1 MEKNIMFGSC
11 LPPFGDCA
19 DRFMLSGYSSLKR
32 TVPEMIRMAAK
43 VEGLSGIELVGTWHI
58 TNENIQEV
66 KKIVQDVGLKVSMV
80 IPDLWAQAKWGKG
93 GFTSRDKK
101 IRREAIETVKTSID
115 WAAELNCHMIDLWF
129 GQDGYDYLFQ
139 ADYVEAWNQLL
150 EATRQCADYRPE
162 VKVCIEYK
170 IKEPRRHIFIGTI
183 GKTLL
188 LIKEIDRKNVGA
200 LVDIGH
206 ALAAGENPAESIALL
221 SREKEKLFYLHFN
234 DNYGTWDDD
243 MMVGSVHI
251 MHYLELFYW
260 LKRIGYEGW
269 HTLDIFPY
277 REDGIK
283 AVEESIKWIKG
294 IYELV
299 DKIGDEEIEKTIRE
313 GDPTQTSALLRKAL
327 MNMH

>member
-1 MEKNIMFGSC
+1 MEKNMMFGSC

-19 DRFMLSGYSSLKR
+19 DRFVLSGYSSVKR
-32 TVPEMIRMAAK
+32 TIYEMVKLAAK
-43 VEGLSGIELVGTWHI
+43 VEDLSGIELVGTWHI
-58 TNENIQEV
+58 NDENIQEV
-66 KKIVQDVGLKVSMV
+66 KKVVRDEGLKVSMV
-80 IPDLWAQAKWGKG
+80 VPDLWAQAKWGKG
-93 GFTSRDKK
+93 GFTSKDRK
-101 IRREAIETVKTSID
+101 IRKEAIETVKTSMD
-115 WAAELNCHMIDLWF
+115 WASELNCDMIDLWF

-139 ADYVEAWNQLL
+139 ADYIEAWNQLL
-150 EATRQCADYRPE
+150 EATRQCVDYRPE

-260 LKRIGYEGW
+260 LKRINYEGW

-299 DKIGDEEIEKTIRE
+299 DQIGNEEIEKTIRE
-313 GDPTQTSALLRKAL
+313 GNPTQTSALLRRVL
-327 MNMH
+327 IDTH

>member
-1 MEKNIMFGSC
+1 MEENILFGSC
-11 LPPFGDCA
+11 LSPFGDCA
-19 DRFMLSGYSSLKR
+19 DRFVLSGYSSVKR
-32 TVPEMIRMAAK
+32 TISEKIRLAAK
-43 VEGLSGIELVGTWHI
+43 VQGLSGIELVGSWHI
-58 TNENIQEV
+58 NDQNIQEV
-66 KKIVQDVGLKVSMV
+66 KKVVQDVGLKVSMV
-80 IPDLWAQAKWGKG
+80 LPDVWAQAKWGQG
-93 GFTSRDKK
+93 GFTSKDKK
-101 IRREAIETVKTSID
+101 IRKEAIETVKTSMD
-115 WAAELNCHMIDLWF
+115 WAGELDCGMIDLWF

-139 ADYVEAWNQLL
+139 ADYIETWNQLV
-150 EATRQCADYRPE
+150 EATRECADYRPE

-170 IKEPRRHIFIGTI
+170 IREPRRYIFVGTA

-277 REDGIK
+277 REDGVK
-283 AVEESIKWIKG
+283 AAEESIMWTRGLYKLLDRIGYESIQKAIK
-294 IYELV
+294 
-299 DKIGDEEIEKTIRE
+299 DKE
-313 GDPTQTSALLRKAL
+313 PVQTSALLRAAICGV
-327 MNMH
+327 

>member
-1 MEKNIMFGSC
+1 MENNIMFGSC

-19 DRFMLSGYSSLKR
+19 DRFVLSGYSSVKR
-32 TVPEMIRMAAK
+32 TISEMLKLAAK
-43 VEGLSGIELVGTWHI
+43 VEDLSGIELVGTWHI
-58 TNENIQEV
+58 NDENIQEV
-66 KKIVQDVGLKVSMV
+66 KKVVHDEGLKVSMV
-80 IPDLWAQAKWGKG
+80 VPDLWAQAKWGKG

-101 IRREAIETVKTSID
+101 IRKEAIETVKTSMD
-115 WAAELNCHMIDLWF
+115 WATELNCNMIDLWF

-139 ADYVEAWNQLL
+139 ADYIKAWDQLVEV
-150 EATRQCADYRPE
+150 TRECADYRPE

-188 LIKEIDRKNVGA
+188 LIKEIDKKNVGA

-206 ALAAGENPAESIALL
+206 ALAAAENPAESIALL

-277 REDGIK
+277 REDGIG
-283 AVEESIKWIKG
+283 AVKESIEWIKG
-294 IYELV
+294 IYELL
-299 DKIGDEEIEKTIRE
+299 DEIGDEQIRETIRE
-313 GDPTQTSALLRKAL
+313 GDPTQTSALLRRAL